1 MKASSRVVLFT
12 FFEFLN
18 KGIPFL
24 LLPILTRYLT
34 PEDYGVIS
42 TFLVFTSFFAIFIGL
57 SGHGAVDAN
66 YFRLAK
72 KRLAKYISNVVFVL
86 LISFS
91 IILILILFLHQYIE
105 DQFGIPLVWQL
116 VALLVAL
123 SQFVTLINLTL
134 WVIEKKPINY
144 GVYQTSQT
152 LLFATLS
159 LFTVVALEMN
169 WIGHLTGL
177 AIAASGF
184 GLISIFF
191 LYKRGYL
198 KLKLRKLYIKDFLMF
213 GVPMVPHQL
222 GDWLRTQGDKLLIVS
237 FIGGAATGIFSVGQQ
252 LALVMLIL
260 ITSLNKALYPSLY
273 QILSAQPDIRQ
284 KKEVVKKS
292 YQLALGITLVGV
304 MGFILTP
311 FFYPYLLGENFQ
323 TASLVTQLIIVA
335 MVFEAFYYLV
345 VNYIFYSKQTKTLAK
360 ITFSIALFHIF
371 VSYVLIAILE
381 FDYHAIAYSMIL
393 SSFIQF
399 LLVWRFSN
407 RVYPMPWFSF
417 YKKDLK

>member
-1 MKASSRVVLFT
+1 MKASSRVVIFT
-12 FFEFLN
+12 FFEFFN

-34 PEDYGVIS
+34 AEDYGVIA
-42 TFLVFTSFFAIFIGL
+42 TFLVFTSFFAIFVGL

-72 KRLAKYISNVVFVL
+72 KRLAKYISNVIFVL
-86 LISFS
+86 FVSFS
-91 IILILILFLHQYIE
+91 IILILIFFLHQFIE
-105 DQFGIPLVWQL
+105 DKFEVSFVWQI

-123 SQFVTLINLTL
+123 CQFITLINLTL

-144 GVYQTSQT
+144 GIYQSSQT

-169 WIGHLTGL
+169 WIGHLSSL
-177 AIAASGF
+177 SLAASGF
-184 GLISIFF
+184 GLISLFF

-198 KLKLRKLYIKDFLMF
+198 RLKLRKLYIKDFLMF

-222 GDWLRTQGDKLLIVS
+222 GAWLRTQGDKLIIVI
-237 FIGGAATGIFSVGQQ
+237 FIGGEATGIFSVGQQ

-260 ITSLNKALYPSLY
+260 ITSINKALYPSLY
-273 QILSAQPDIRQ
+273 QILSAQPDITQ
-284 KKEVVKKS
+284 KKEIVKKS
-292 YQLALGITLVGV
+292 YQLALGILLVGV
-304 MGFILTP
+304 TGYILTP
-311 FFYPYLLGENFQ
+311 YFYPYLLGDNFQ
-323 TASLVTQLIIVA
+323 TASHVTQLVIAA

-345 VNYIFYSKQTKTLAK
+345 VNYAFYSKQTKKLAK
-360 ITFSIALFHIF
+360 ITFSMALFHIF
-371 VSYVLIAILE
+371 FSYVLIAILG
-381 FDYHAIAYSMIL
+381 FDYQAIAYSMIL

-399 LLVWRFSN
+399 LLVWNFSN

-417 YKKDLK
+417 YKKELK

>member
-1 MKASSRVVLFT
+1 MNASSRVVLFT
-12 FFEFLN
+12 FFEFIN

-34 PEDYGVIS
+34 PEDYGVIA

-72 KRLAKYISNVVFVL
+72 QRLAKYISNVVFVL
-86 LISFS
+86 LLTFS
-91 IILILILFLHQYIE
+91 TLLIFILFLHQFIE
-105 DQFGIPLVWQL
+105 EQFGIPFLWQV

-144 GVYQTSQT
+144 GLYQTSQT
-152 LLFATLS
+152 LLYATLS
-159 LFTVVALEMN
+159 LFTVLALEMN

-177 AIAASGF
+177 AIASIGF

-198 KLKLRKLYIKDFLMF
+198 KLKIRKLYIKDFLMF

-237 FIGGAATGIFSVGQQ
+237 FIGSAATGIFSVGQQ

-260 ITSLNKALYPSLY
+260 IASLNKALYPSLY

-284 KKEVVKKS
+284 KEEVVKKS
-292 YQLALGITLVGV
+292 YQLALGISLVGV
-304 MGFILTP
+304 IGFILTP
-311 FFYPYLLGENFQ
+311 LVYPYLLGDKFQ
-323 TASLVTQLIIVA
+323 SASSITQLIIVA
-335 MVFEAFYYLV
+335 MIFEAFYYIV
-345 VNYIFYSKQTKTLAK
+345 VNYIFYVKKTRGLAK
-360 ITFSIALFHIF
+360 ITFSMALFH
-371 VSYVLIAILE
+371 VLMSYILIVVLG

-399 LLVWRFSN
+399 ILVWWFSN
-407 RVYPMPWFSF
+407 QVYPMPWFTF
-417 YKKDLK
+417 YKKEL

>member
-1 MKASSRVVLFT
+1 MKASSRVVMFT
-12 FFEFLN
+12 FFEFVN

-34 PEDYGVIS
+34 PEDYGFIA

-72 KRLAKYISNVVFVL
+72 KRLAKYISNVIFVL
-86 LISFS
+86 LLSFLTLF
-91 IILILILFLHQYIE
+91 ILIFSLHQYIE
-105 DQFGIPLVWQL
+105 EQFDIPFVWQL
-116 VALLVAL
+116 VALFVAL
-123 SQFVTLINLTL
+123 SQFITLINLTL
-134 WVIEKKPINY
+134 WVIEKKPIIY
-144 GVYQTSQT
+144 GTYQTSQT

-159 LFTVVALEMN
+159 LFTVVGLEMN
-169 WIGHLTGL
+169 WIGHLAGL
-177 AIAASGF
+177 AIAASSF
-184 GLISIFF
+184 GLISIFV
-191 LYKRGYL
+191 LYTRGYL

-222 GDWLRTQGDKLLIVS
+222 GDWLRTQGDKLLIIS

-273 QILSAQPDIRQ
+273 QILSAKPDIKQ
-284 KKEVVKKS
+284 KKEIVKKS
-292 YQLALGITLVGV
+292 YQLALGIILVGV

-323 TASLVTQLIIVA
+323 SASLITQLIIIA

-345 VNYIFYSKQTKTLAK
+345 VNYIFYSKQTKLLAK

-371 VSYVLIAILE
+371 VSFLFIAILE

-399 LLVWRFSN
+399 VLVWRFSN
-407 RVYPMPWFSF
+407 HVYPMPWLSF
-417 YKKDLK
+417 YKKELK

>member
-1 MKASSRVVLFT
+1 MRASSRVIIFT

-34 PEDYGVIS
+34 PEDYGVIA
-42 TFLVFTSFFAIFIGL
+42 TFLVFTSFFAIFMGL

-86 LISFS
+86 LLSFS
-91 IILILILFLHQYIE
+91 TILILILFLHTLIE
-105 DQFGIPLVWQL
+105 EQFGIPLVWQL
-116 VALLVAL
+116 FALLVAL
-123 SQFVTLINLTL
+123 SQFITLINLTL
-134 WVIEKKPINY
+134 WVIEKRPINY
-144 GVYQTSQT
+144 GIYQTSQT

-159 LFTVVALEMN
+159 LFTLVALEMS
-169 WIGHLTGL
+169 WIGHLASL
-177 AIAASGF
+177 VIAAVGF
-184 GLISIFF
+184 GLLSTFF

-213 GVPMVPHQL
+213 GIPMVPHQF

-237 FIGGAATGIFSVGQQ
+237 FIGSAATGIFSVGHQ
-252 LALVMLIL
+252 LAFVMLIL
-260 ITSLNKALYPSLY
+260 ITALNKSIYPSLY
-273 QILSAQPDIRQ
+273 QILSAQPDLIQ
-284 KKEVVKKS
+284 KKEIVKKS
-292 YQLALGITLVGV
+292 YQLGLSITLVGV
-304 MGFILTP
+304 IGFVLTP
-311 FFYPYLLGENFQ
+311 FLYPYLLGENFQ
-323 TASLVTQLIIVA
+323 SASLITQLIIVA

-345 VNYIFYSKQTKTLAK
+345 VNYIFYSKQTRILAK
-360 ITFSIALFHIF
+360 ITFSMALFHIF
-371 VSYVLIAILE
+371 VSYVLIAILK

-399 LLVWRFSN
+399 LLVWIFSN

-417 YKKDLK
+417 YKKELK

>member
-1 MKASSRVVLFT
+1 MKAISRVVLFT
-12 FFEFLN
+12 FIEFLN

-24 LLPILTRYLT
+24 LLPILSRYLT
-34 PEDYGVIS
+34 PEDYGVIA
-42 TFLVFTSFFAIFIGL
+42 TFIVFTSFFAIFIGL

-86 LISFS
+86 LLSFS
-91 IILILILFLHQYIE
+91 IILILILFLHHNIE
-105 DQFGIPLVWQL
+105 DQFGIPFVWQL

-159 LFTVVALEMN
+159 ISAVVALEMS
-169 WIGHLTGL
+169 WFGHLAGL

-191 LYKRGYL
+191 LHKRGYL

-213 GVPMVPHQL
+213 GIPLVPHQL
-222 GDWLRTQGDKLLIVS
+222 GGWLRTQGDKLLIVS
-237 FIGGAATGIFSVGQQ
+237 FIGGAATGIFSMGQQ

-260 ITSLNKALYPSLY
+260 ITSFNKALYPTLY
-273 QILSAQPDIRQ
+273 QILSAQPDI
-284 KKEVVKKS
+284 KKKNEVVKKS
-292 YQLALGITLVGV
+292 YQLAFGITLVGV
-304 MGFILTP
+304 TGFVLTP
-311 FFYPYLLGENFQ
+311 FVYPYFLGENFQ

-335 MVFEAFYYLV
+335 TVFEAFYYLV
-345 VNYIFYSKQTKTLAK
+345 VNYIFYAKQTRTLAK
-360 ITFSIALFHIF
+360 ITFPVALLHILF
-371 VSYVLIAILE
+371 CYVLIAILK

-399 LLVWRFSN
+399 LLVWIFSN
-407 RVYPMPWFSF
+407 RVYPMPWFSC
-417 YKKDLK
+417 YKKELK

>member
-1 MKASSRVVLFT
+1 MNASSRVVLFT
-12 FFEFLN
+12 FFEFIN

-34 PEDYGVIS
+34 PEDYGVIA

-72 KRLAKYISNVVFVL
+72 QRLAKYISNVIFVL
-86 LISFS
+86 LLTFS
-91 IILILILFLHQYIE
+91 MLLIFILFLHQFIE
-105 DQFGIPLVWQL
+105 EQFGIPFLWQV

-134 WVIEKKPINY
+134 WVIERKPINY
-144 GVYQTSQT
+144 GLYQTSQT
-152 LLFATLS
+152 LLFAILS
-159 LFTVVALEMN
+159 LFTVLALEMN

-177 AIAASGF
+177 AIASTGF
-184 GLISIFF
+184 ALISIFF

-198 KLKLRKLYIKDFLMF
+198 KLKIRKLYVKDFLMF

-237 FIGGAATGIFSVGQQ
+237 FIGSAATGIFSVGQQ

-273 QILSAQPDIRQ
+273 QILSARPDIRQ

-292 YQLALGITLVGV
+292 YQLALGISLVGV
-304 MGFILTP
+304 IGFILTP
-311 FFYPYLLGENFQ
+311 LVYPYLLGDKFQ
-323 TASLVTQLIIVA
+323 SASSITQLIIVA
-335 MVFEAFYYLV
+335 MIFEAFYYIT
-345 VNYIFYSKQTKTLAK
+345 VNYIFYAKKTRGLAK
-360 ITFSIALFHIF
+360 ITFSMAFFHILM
-371 VSYVLIAILE
+371 SYILIVFLS

-399 LLVWRFSN
+399 ILVWWFSN
-407 RVYPMPWFSF
+407 QVYPMPWFTF
-417 YKKDLK
+417 YKKEL